1 MEREEQSFLKEQ
13 NNHFHT
19 VLRPLFQSDDCDVE
33 REDGDMEREEQSFS
47 KERNNHFWKRRL

>member
-47 KERNNHFWKRRL
+47 KERNNHF